1 MIQGLRQ
8 IGKTTVVLNYC
19 KKNYENLVYINFME
33 NKSIKKIFDND
44 LVVDDLIRDISAA
57 IPTARFIPQKQLSF
71 LMRFK
76 NVQVQEHLS
85 NLL

>member
-1 MIQGLRQ
+1 
-8 IGKTTVVLNYC
+8 
-19 KKNYENLVYINFME
+19 ME

-57 IPTARFIPQKQLSF
+57 IPTARFIPQKTVIF